1 MSPVIENNKEQIID
15 LCKQYHVKELYVFG
29 SATRDDF
36 NAESDVD
43 LLVEFK
49 NYPSLNSNDELYA
62 YFENMDDLSN
72 RFSLLFKREVDL
84 LTEKNIRNK
93 YLKKIINDE
102 KKLIYAEA

>member
-1 MSPVIENNKEQIID
+1 MNQIIEDNKQQIID

-29 SATRDDF
+29 SATREDF

-49 NYPSLNSNDELYA
+49 SYPSLTNNNELYA
-62 YFENMDDLSN
+62 YFENMDNLSD
-72 RFSLLFKREVDL
+72 RFSSLFKREVDL